1 MSHRAIEP
9 TKCGGRDYGE
19 LILRNE
25 SQMKSTRFKKV
36 CVLGLGYIGL
46 PTASMFATH
55 GIDVVGVDVNP
66 HVVETLNQG
75 KIHIEEVGLAELV
88 KQAVADGKFVV
99 KLQPEAADAFIIA
112 VPTPIKND
120 KSAEMKMVAAAAK
133 MILPHLM
140 AGNLVILES
149 TSPPNTTAGL
159 IQPILEKSGLVA
171 GEDFYLAYS
180 PERVLP
186 GKILHEMMYNARVI
200 GGINE
205 ASTQA
210 GRELYETF
218 VQGEI
223 TLTTA
228 TTAEV
233 VKLMEN
239 TFRDVNIAL
248 ANEFGLVAEHLGIN
262 VWEAIELANRHPRV
276 NILKPGPGVGGHCI
290 AVDPWFLVEAA
301 PKITPLIKT
310 ARQVNDGMPGRVVGR
325 LKELLASQPQGDK
338 PKAVAVLGLAYKA
351 DVDDARESPAMT
363 VVDGLLSLG
372 YDVRLSDPWVK
383 DLHGLN
389 LPLVSVEDAVK
400 EADCVVVLTDHKAYQ
415 QLNPVELGDLMGDRI
430 ILDTRNCLDLRVW
443 QQVGFAAVGL

>member
-1 MSHRAIEP
+1 ML
-9 TKCGGRDYGE
+9 E
-19 LILRNE
+19 LISRDD
-25 SQMKSTRFKKV
+25 SQMKVTRFKKV

-66 HVVETLNQG
+66 HVVETLNRG
-75 KIHIEEVGLAELV
+75 EIHIEEVGLAELV
-88 KQAVADGKFVV
+88 KQAVSDGKLLV
-99 KLQPEAADAFIIA
+99 KTQPEAADAFIIA
-112 VPTPIKND
+112 VPTPIKDD
-120 KSAEMKMVAAAAK
+120 KSAEMKMVASAAE
-133 MILPHLM
+133 MILPHLR

-186 GKILHEMMYNARVI
+186 GKILHEMVYNARVI
-200 GGINE
+200 GGISE

-210 GRELYETF
+210 GSELYGTF
-218 VQGEI
+218 VKGEI

-228 TTAEV
+228 TTAEM

-248 ANEFGLVAEHLGIN
+248 ANEFGLVAEQLGVN

-301 PKITPLIKT
+301 PEITPLIKT
-310 ARQVNDGMPGRVVGR
+310 ARQVNDGMPSRVVGR
-325 LKELLASQPQGDK
+325 LKELLASQPQGTQ
-338 PKAVAVLGLAYKA
+338 PKAIAVLGLAYKA

-383 DLHGLN
+383 DLHGLD
-389 LPLVSVEDAVK
+389 LPLVSVEDAVTG
-400 EADCVVVLTDHKAYQ
+400 ADCVVILTDHSAYQ
-415 QLNPVELGDLMGDRI
+415 QLHPVELGKSMNTRT
-430 ILDTRNCLDLRVW
+430 ILDTRNCIDLGVW
-443 QQVGFAAVGL
+443 QQSGFTAVKLGSGQLK